1 MDEIQLTEE
10 QERIHDRLINWFQQI
25 RVHRPSSLRWDTQPL
40 ASLNLVKTVGG
51 YAGTGK
57 TFLITAL
64 RKSLYTMDRK
74 LNIAFCSFTGKAS
87 SVLKAKLED
96 INCLFKEDYVGTIH
110 GLIYRP
116 RMGLDGR
123 GRKIIIG
130 WVRKEFLPYDLII
143 MDEASMVSLPVWNDL
158 LAYKRPLVAV
168 GDHGQLPPI
177 GNEEGVIA
185 APDFILNKI
194 HRQALSSPIIRLSV
208 DVRKTGKIPVGVFDE
223 NVFKLKWS
231 EPKCQEL
238 FRNIEHDENVIV
250 LSATNRLRV
259 SLNKEIRDRQGFT
272 QNEPYPGERVICLK
286 NNHHTK
292 VMNGQLGTLLWL
304 VPHGRHIYNVTVQ
317 MDNTKDLYHTLV
329 HDCCFGEEKYDGAYE
344 EVSYKKIGHLLRHTK
359 FDSVDLFDFGYAI
372 SVHRSQ
378 GSEWDKVVLFEE
390 KVAWWESNFY
400 KRWLYTAI
408 TRAREKLFVIDC

>member
-10 QERIHDRLINWFQQI
+10 QEKIHDRLINWFQRI

-40 ASLNLVKTVGG
+40 ASLDLVKTVGG

-64 RKSLYTMDRK
+64 RNSLYMMDRN

-87 SVLKAKLED
+87 SVLKSKLEA
-96 INCLFKEDYVGTIH
+96 INCLFKGDYVGTIH
-110 GLIYRP
+110 SLIYRP
-116 RMGLDGR
+116 KMGLDRR
-123 GRKIIIG
+123 GRQIIVG
-130 WVRKEFLPYDLII
+130 WVRKEFLPYDLIVI
-143 MDEASMVSLPVWNDL
+143 DEASMVSLPIWNDL
-158 LAYKRPLVAV
+158 LSYKRPLIAV

-177 GNEEGVIA
+177 GDAESVISL
-185 APDFILNKI
+185 PDFVLNEI
-194 HRQALSSPIIRLSV
+194 HRQALSSPIVRLSIN
-208 DVRKTGKIPVGVFDE
+208 VRKTGKIPTGVFDQ

-231 EPKCQEL
+231 ESKCQEL
-238 FRNIEHDENVIV
+238 FRSIDHNEDVIV
-250 LSATNRLRV
+250 LSATNSLRV
-259 SLNKEIRDRQGFT
+259 SLNKEIRERQGFT

-304 VPHGRHIYNVTVQ
+304 VPHSRHIYNMTIQ
-317 MDNTKDLYHTLV
+317 MDSMKDLYHTLV
-329 HDCCFGEEKYDGAYE
+329 HGCCFGEERYDGAYE
-344 EVSYKKIGHLLRHTK
+344 EVSYKKIGHLLRKTK

-390 KVAWWESNFY
+390 KVAWWESEFY

-408 TRAREKLFVIDC
+408 TRARKKLFVIEC